1 MIITNGDIGDVII
14 NNGDIGDEIINNG
27 NDNNNNNNKTFQRGH
42 YPGTGIIEVWNVVSV
57 Q

>member
-27 NDNNNNNNKTFQRGH
+27 NNNNNETFQRGH